1 MAFCTWHI
9 DNFSKNEY
17 TVTEIKIAGGRL
29 WEDTDVGKLRNIFK
43 RKSGI
48 YRKLLLSF
56 LIILGIP
63 ILASAFFYSCT
74 MDMARRQSDRLGK
87 NILNMTRNEID
98 SYLEGARKFESRW
111 FMDEGVREIADIE
124 GEISREYS
132 HMLLS
137 LFNELVK
144 QSATENIIKKAFIY
158 FGGSDKVVSTD
169 GNMDLDL
176 YYQLYLENTNTS
188 CEELR
193 ALLKEHHQYDT
204 VLLNG
209 PEGEKNPIMLL
220 SIKNSRQEA
229 DAATIGVLLDY
240 KKIQGRLPS
249 ANTSDSNVEL
259 MVLAENGEAITPEN
273 GIFHLKEPDY
283 SKFRQN
289 DRYLES
295 GDEGDI
301 WVTSLGSEQT
311 NWTYLMLTTSGAFAR
326 DISRVRMIFI
336 TGLFLSICTGFG
348 LSWYLA
354 GKNYNPFVKIMD
366 LLKTQAA
373 PPADRD
379 VDEMQ
384 WLGRQVQNILQK
396 NVDAQKMLSKNKKH
410 MREFCLWNLLMG
422 ECEPGQLER
431 YEIHFPYGFY
441 LTAILQIKPIM
452 QNGKTDEQT
461 AGLRRFIVHNIFS
474 ELVMEQYRA
483 ECFEFGDRVVTIFNL
498 PQPEAGVTG
507 DIRERMEK
515 LREMVYGPFHF
526 DIRGLIGSVHSGQE
540 GIRASYREAAELSEY
555 LVTLDETIIS
565 VEDIC
570 GMETGYGYTEGMG
583 EKLAGMVSVGN
594 AAGARELICQVFET
608 QLSGGVS
615 PNLYRS
621 LVYEMIGSILKGAAA
636 AGCRDAALKASLP
649 KESVIRR
656 SMEDTKDQLLR
667 ALEEICDKV
676 GAIRRATADNF
687 NLSRE
692 IEAYIDQHFS
702 DPDLNIS
709 ITSQHFDR
717 SPAYLSGIYKKQTG
731 KSLLE
736 YINMKR
742 IACAEELL
750 KDGASVVEAAE
761 RSGFRDSGGFIRT
774 FKRYRG
780 FTPGQIKG
788 AKKGE

>member
-1 MAFCTWHI
+1 M
-9 DNFSKNEY
+9 
-17 TVTEIKIAGGRL
+17 
-29 WEDTDVGKLRNIFK
+29 GKLWDVY
-43 RKSGI
+43 RKKPGI

-74 MDMARRQSDRLGK
+74 MDMARRQSDRLGR

-111 FMDEGVREIADIE
+111 FMDDGVKRIADIE

-132 HMLLS
+132 QTLLN

-144 QSATENIIKKAFIY
+144 QSAAENRFKKTFIY
-158 FGGSDKVVSTD
+158 FAGSDKVVSTD
-169 GNMDLDL
+169 GNMDLEL
-176 YYQLYLENTNTS
+176 YYQLYMKNTGIA
-188 CEELR
+188 CKELR
-193 ALLKEHHQYDT
+193 SLLKGHHQYDT

-209 PEGEKNPIMLL
+209 PEGEKSPIMLL
-220 SIKNSRQEA
+220 SVKNSRQEA
-229 DAATIGVLLDY
+229 DAAAIGVLLDY
-240 KKIQGRLPS
+240 KKIQGQLPS
-249 ANTSDSNVEL
+249 ANTSGSNVEL
-259 MVLAENGEAITPEN
+259 MVLAENGEFIASED
-273 GIFHLKEPDY
+273 GLFHLKEPDY
-283 SKFRQN
+283 DKFRKDN
-289 DRYLES
+289 RYLES
-295 GDEGDI
+295 GDNGNL
-301 WVTSLGSEQT
+301 WVTSLSSEQT
-311 NWTYLMLTTSGAFAR
+311 NWTYLMLTDSGAFAR
-326 DISRVRMIFI
+326 DINRVRMIFI
-336 TGLFLSICTGFG
+336 TGLFLSILTGFG

-366 LLKTQAA
+366 LLKAQAA
-373 PPADRD
+373 PAPERD
-379 VDEMQ
+379 MDEMQ

-410 MREFCLWNLLMG
+410 MREFCLWNLLMA

-431 YEIHFPYGFY
+431 YDIHFPHGFY
-441 LTAILQIKPIM
+441 LTAILLIKPIM
-452 QNGKTDEQT
+452 QNDRADEQT

-474 ELVMEQYRA
+474 ELVMERYQA

-498 PQPEAGVTG
+498 PWQEPGIAE

-526 DIRGLIGSVHSGQE
+526 DIRGLIGAVHSGQE

-555 LVTLDETIIS
+555 LVTLDEAIIS

-570 GMETGYGYTEGMG
+570 GMEAGYGYTEGVG
-583 EKLAGMVSVGN
+583 EKLSGMVSVGN
-594 AAGARELICQVFET
+594 AQGAGELVCQVFET
-608 QLSGGVS
+608 RLSGGVS

-649 KESVIRR
+649 RESVIRR
-656 SMEDTKDQLLR
+656 SMEETKKQLLS
-667 ALEEICDKV
+667 ALGEICETV
-676 GAIRRATADNF
+676 GSIRRATADNF

-692 IEAYIDQHFS
+692 IEAYIDAHFS

-750 KDGASVVEAAE
+750 KGGASVVEAAE